1 MQFFQIALR
10 RFVQGIWMIAALLGV
25 LLGTA
30 PEANAQGELDR
41 ILREKKVRVG
51 WISSPPH
58 MMKNPTSGKLE
69 GYFVDA
75 IRYVFKEVDVEPEFV
90 ELNFASFV
98 SALQTKQI
106 DLCIASTLVTIK
118 RAAVVDYTRP
128 ILYFGYSAVVR
139 KGETRFSSLADF
151 NKEGIKIAVLLG
163 GASQEYVRTN
173 FPKASIVALNTTD
186 QTAPFIEAAS
196 GRVDVG
202 INDAWSARRFA
213 AAQPSVKD
221 LFGDKPY
228 NVQPTAWTV
237 RKGNYEVLNFLNA
250 AIETLLI
257 SGRFEQ
263 LASAYDPSGRYKEV
277 ITLAPFPAKN

>member
-1 MQFFQIALR
+1 MSIMGRVLRQVARSVVACVAL
-10 RFVQGIWMIAALLGV
+10 FGV
-25 LLGTA
+25 LLATVPTA
-30 PEANAQGELDR
+30 SAQGELDR
-41 ILREKKVRVG
+41 ILREKKVKVG
-51 WISSPPH
+51 WIASPPH

-69 GYFVDA
+69 GYFIDA
-75 IRYVFKEVDVEPEFV
+75 IRYIFKEVDVEPEFV
-90 ELNFASFV
+90 ELNFSTFI

-118 RAAVVDYTRP
+118 RAAVVDFTRP

-139 KGETRFSSLADF
+139 KDETRFSSLADF

-163 GASQEYVRTN
+163 GAAQQYVRTN
-173 FPKASIVALNTTD
+173 FPKAQIVTLNTND
-186 QTAPFIEAAS
+186 QTAPFVEAAA

-213 AAQPSVKD
+213 TAQPSVKD

-237 RKGNYEVLNFLNA
+237 RKGNSEMRDFLNA
-250 AIETLLI
+250 AIETMMI
-257 SGRFEQ
+257 SGKFEE
-263 LASAYDPSGRYKEV
+263 LAREYDPSGRYKEV
-277 ITLAPFPAKN
+277 ITLAPFAAK